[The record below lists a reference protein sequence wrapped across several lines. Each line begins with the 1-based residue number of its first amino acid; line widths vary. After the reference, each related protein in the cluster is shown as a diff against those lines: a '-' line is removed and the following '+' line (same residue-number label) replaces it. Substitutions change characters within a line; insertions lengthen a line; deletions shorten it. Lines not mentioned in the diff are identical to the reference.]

1 MKQETREAADRA
13 AVAVVGTVST
23 WSLQE
28 INQIVAALVGLA
40 TFIFVMAQLFF
51 LLRKW
56 HILEKHK
63 WYHIKTTP
71 GELDEQSGKN
81 SGP

>member
-40 TFIFVMAQLFF
+40 TFVFVMAQLFF

-56 HILEKHK
+56 QILEKHK
-63 WYHIKTTP
+63 WNNIKTSP
-71 GELDEQSGKN
+71 GELNDQDRKDR
-81 SGP
+81 